1 MSKKKNSGL
10 GFAKIA
16 QNKNLPPLVL
26 DQKWHHLF
34 TEDGKP
40 KEVAKL
46 EQKVNKHLSRQGHL
60 NQEMKEL
67 KALKNK
73 LMKNIMDNMEETSE
87 KESLKLQENGRLITE
102 INQRMEAARKE
113 LDELQDLMKMDN
125 DQLMVETMEL
135 CYGIMNQNETE
146 REELASWISK
156 TRVELKK
163 KIIRKDAIEDK
174 NKEIYAYLHDIFG
187 AQVTGAFDL
196 KYADEYRKT
205 GK

>member
-87 KESLKLQENGRLITE
+87 KESLRLQENGRLITE

-125 DQLMVETMEL
+125 DQLMVETMEF
-135 CYGIMNQNETE
+135 CYGIMNHNETE

>member
-125 DQLMVETMEL
+125 DQLMVETMEF
-135 CYGIMNQNETE
+135 C
-146 REELASWISK
+146 
-156 TRVELKK
+156 
-163 KIIRKDAIEDK
+163 
-174 NKEIYAYLHDIFG
+174 FP
-187 AQVTGAFDL
+187 TGFL
-196 KYADEYRKT
+196 L
-205 GK
+205 